1 MTGGARGIG
10 RAIAVEL
17 LGRGYQ
23 VVVTDID
30 EAAAKATAAEIGAP
44 LGLGLDV
51 RDAHATRGVVEEAR
65 LLGPLGAFVCNAG
78 VGFDG
83 TLQELTEDQIHTA
96 DRRESSSASCGGAA
110 WPPTSSGSRRR
121 TGVKGGDIGIV
132 ASLSSHGPVP
142 GLSLYAATK
151 AAALSLATSVS
162 VELKKDK
169 IRVHAVCPDG
179 VDTQMV
185 ADMKQDGEARELVG
199 VRNVPAAAAGGARAG
214 RHVRHEAG
222 LPHTAGQPRRHD
234 ARRIGRARPVHA
246 HRAAAAPFR
255 PPQAEE
261 TQQGLANQ
269 WARRPCRGIPA
280 ARSRRRARGT
290 PASSGSG
297 PTPATCARPA

>member
-1 MTGGARGIG
+1 MAKGVVKPGKARSAVVTGGARGIG

-23 VVVTDID
+23 VVVTDLD

-51 RDAHATRGVVEEAR
+51 RDALATRGVVEEAR
-65 LLGPLGAFVCNAG
+65 ILAPLGAFVCNAG

-83 TLQELTEDQIHTA
+83 TLQELSEDQIHTLV
-96 DRRESSSASCGGAA
+96 DVNIL
-110 WPPTSSGSRRR
+110 
-121 TGVKGGDIGIV
+121 GVVWGTRVATEVFRQQAKEGTKGGDIGIV

-151 AAALSLATSVS
+151 AAVLSLATSVS

-169 IRVHAVCPDG
+169 IRVHAICPDG

-199 VRNVPAAAAGGARAG
+199 SGTFLQPAQVAHALVDMFGTR
-214 RHVRHEAG
+214 RVYRT
-222 LPHTAGQPRRHD
+222 LPVSRG
-234 ARRIGRARPVHA
+234 VLM
-246 HRAAAAPFR
+246 RAASVAPGPFMR
-255 PPQAEE
+255 LEPV
-261 TQQGLANQ
+261 L
-269 WARRPCRGIPA
+269 RRSG
-280 ARSRRRARGT
+280 RRKVRKLNKSA
-290 PASSGSG
+290 P
-297 PTPATCARPA
+297 

>member
-1 MTGGARGIG
+1 MAKGVVKPGKPRSAVVTGGARGIG

-23 VVVTDID
+23 VVVTDLD

-51 RDAHATRGVVEEAR
+51 RDALATRGVVEEAR
-65 LLGPLGAFVCNAG
+65 ILAPLGAFVCNAG

-83 TLQELTEDQIHTA
+83 TLQELSEDQIHTLVDVNILGVVWGTRVA
-96 DRRESSSASCGGAA
+96 TEVFRQQAKEGAK
-110 WPPTSSGSRRR
+110 GS
-121 TGVKGGDIGIV
+121 VKGGDIGIV

-151 AAALSLATSVS
+151 AAVLSLATSVS

-169 IRVHAVCPDG
+169 IRVHAICPDG

-199 VRNVPAAAAGGARAG
+199 SGTFLQPAQVAHALVDMFGTR
-214 RHVRHEAG
+214 RVYRT
-222 LPHTAGQPRRHD
+222 LPVSRG
-234 ARRIGRARPVHA
+234 VLM
-246 HRAAAAPFR
+246 RAASVAPGPFMR
-255 PPQAEE
+255 LEPV
-261 TQQGLANQ
+261 L
-269 WARRPCRGIPA
+269 RRSG
-280 ARSRRRARGT
+280 RRKVKKLNK
-290 PASSGSG
+290 SSG
-297 PTPATCARPA
+297 